1 MKKIIAVDSG
11 LGRTGSSAMMGLLKI
26 IGVNLGGKYSEFYGP
41 NPLNKKGYF
50 ELKSIETFLKTNFSE
65 VFSKLAVPTIGY
77 LNKKGTKYKKE
88 FERLILN
95 EFGKEFPIGIKFG
108 KGLLYPILNN
118 YPEVYT
124 LVMQRNIKDQSASI
138 LRMWRS
144 AAQHTRKKG
153 LPFSEH
159 SISEYCKN
167 WNNCFETLIK
177 TYTNVHYKIINFY
190 TLINKPVRT
199 VREISEFI
207 GEICPEPDKIKSW
220 IEPSMVRKK

>member
-26 IGVNLGGKYSEFYGP
+26 IGINLGGNYSEFYGP

-65 VFSKLAVPTIGY
+65 VFSKLTIPTINY
-77 LNKKGTKYKKE
+77 LNNKGISYKKE
-88 FERLILN
+88 FERLIDN
-95 EFGKEFPIGIKFG
+95 EFGKDFPIGIKFG
-108 KGLLYPILNN
+108 KGLLYPILNT
-118 YPEVYT
+118 YPEVYM

-144 AAQHTRKKG
+144 AAQNTRKKG
-153 LPFSEH
+153 FPFSEH
-159 SISEYCKN
+159 TIGNYCKN
-167 WNNCFETLIK
+167 WNVCSEVLRH
-177 TYTNVHYKIINFY
+177 TYTNIHYKIVNFY
-190 TLINKPVRT
+190 TLVNRPVRT

-207 GEICPEPDKIKSW
+207 GVKCPDPIAIKSW
-220 IEPSMVRKK
+220 IEPSMVRRR